1 MNTIDIR
8 LKNAEKQLLNSF
20 IGQKLDS
27 IDHDE
32 FIFTNTSSQAV
43 RINISGKAFYLY
55 SFTEPLDYYGSPEEV
70 AVWSVESTEY
80 PMIQSKSFIRMP
92 VHQTLKGISLVEEH
106 QMLFENG
113 IQTYDVQTVRGLI
126 LDLGDH
132 QIAFEKPVW
141 FSEDIIIRKGYDL
154 IDTFSPVEEITKR
167 ENWEDGY
174 IMKCKRTMIPL

>member
-1 MNTIDIR
+1 
-8 LKNAEKQLLNSF
+8 
-20 IGQKLDS
+20 
-27 IDHDE
+27 
-32 FIFTNTSSQAV
+32 
-43 RINISGKAFYLY
+43 
-55 SFTEPLDYYGSPEEV
+55 
-70 AVWSVESTEY
+70 
-80 PMIQSKSFIRMP
+80 
-92 VHQTLKGISLVEEH
+92 
-106 QMLFENG
+106 MLFENG